1 MAQVVAGFG
10 SSHSPQL
17 NLTADSWHIRG
28 EADQRIPD
36 LIGCDGVVSTYD
48 ELMARRDDLHVI
60 QKEIAPEKMA
70 VRHEQNQQ
78 SIERFAEALY
88 RVDPDILVMIGD
100 DQQEYLRDDNMPG
113 VSIYWGDDVFVKGV
127 PMVNGQPTLGDAAR
141 DRTMPTHSALGRQL
155 SST

>member
-70 VRHEQNQQ
+70 ARHEQNQQ
-78 SIERFAEALY
+78 SIERLAEALY
-88 RVDPDILVMIGD
+88 RVDPDILVMVGD

-113 VSIYWGDDVFVKGV
+113 ISIYWGDDVFVQGA
-127 PMVNGQPTLGDAAR
+127 PTVNGQPSLGNAAR
-141 DRTMPTHSALGRQL
+141 TGRCRRTPASAARS